1 MANLFRKQNKIKFFV
16 CPLVLACIQLA
27 ESQENFA
34 MMDNALL
41 LMSIGAVAYRL
52 IALGLDRASRF
63 KERTLEEVF
72 DFVYPLTNQ
81 DANALFSAKEEEEVA
96 QFWQTKELYQEEQ
109 GRRLGRAQAYILR
122 RQHNALIIEQWAN
135 TEWSDMR
142 KHSLQDEAGPDLIQA
157 ILEVKQAARAFRM
170 ASSMVLVKISFWSLL
185 RVVDK
190 CRLFP
195 APNIAGL
202 RRTGRLDLLT
212 GYQAV
217 RETALALASFYG
229 AERFALLQSL
239 I

>member
-1 MANLFRKQNKIKFFV
+1 MFRKQNKIKYFAGL
-16 CPLVLACIQLA
+16 LVLSYIQLA

-96 QFWQTKELYQEEQ
+96 QFWQTRELYCEEQ
-109 GRRLGRAQAYILR
+109 RRRLGRAQAYILR

-142 KHSLQDEAGPDLIQA
+142 KHRLQDEAGPDLIQA
-157 ILEVKQAARAFRM
+157 ILDVQKAARAFRM

-185 RVVDK
+185 RLVGK
-190 CRLFP
+190 SRLFP

-202 RRTGRLDLLT
+202 RRSGRLDLLT
-212 GYQAV
+212 SYEGV
-217 RETALALASFYG
+217 RQTALALAKFYG
-229 AERFALLQSL
+229 SERFELLQSL